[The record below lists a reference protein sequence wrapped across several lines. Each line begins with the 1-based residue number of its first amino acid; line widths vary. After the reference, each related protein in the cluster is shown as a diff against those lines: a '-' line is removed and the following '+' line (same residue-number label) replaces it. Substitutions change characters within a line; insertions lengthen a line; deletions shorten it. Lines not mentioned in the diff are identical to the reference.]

1 MRWLEVLLP
10 TLLTL
15 AACQNGVGPRD
26 VNKTSDR
33 LGGAY
38 DATLGAG
45 AALVISK
52 ASIVAVKKL
61 PKGEAPAGDG
71 AAADPRR
78 ERFAAGL
85 YPKLQGYCGQCHG
98 GQNDFPFASPGLD
111 LAWVTAQRY
120 LSADPA
126 QSKIIQNVRAGHNGV
141 DPAWEEELAPL
152 IGELAAP

>member
-1 MRWLEVLLP
+1 MRWLESLLP

-15 AACQNGVGPRD
+15 AACQNGVAPHD
-26 VNKTSDR
+26 VKRTSDR
-33 LGGAY
+33 IGGAY
-38 DATLGAG
+38 DATLGKG
-45 AALVISK
+45 ATFVISK
-52 ASIVAVKKL
+52 ASIVAVKKI
-61 PKGEAPAGDG
+61 PAGEVPAGGG
-71 AAADPRR
+71 APADPRR

-85 YPKLQGYCGQCHG
+85 YPKLQAYCGQCHG

-141 DPAWEEELAPL
+141 DPAWEGELAPL
-152 IGELAAP
+152 IGELAVP